1 MKACQQRSIGP
12 ATGIGRSKGFLAIS
26 IDDSILGGFFD
37 DILSVL
43 IVVFLDGWVSD
54 SSMSCNIAGV
64 HILSGALG
72 LPIGISGVEMMIFHV
87 QVLVQVLGGSGAT
100 ISPAIGCGCFLR
112 CICMMVLT
120 SF

>member
-12 ATGIGRSKGFLAIS
+12 ATGIGRSKGFLATS

-43 IVVFLDGWVSD
+43 IVFLDGWVSD
-54 SSMSCNIAGV
+54 SSMSCNIAGL
-64 HILSGALG
+64 HILSGALDF
-72 LPIGISGVEMMIFHV
+72 PIGISGVEMMIFHV

>member
-12 ATGIGRSKGFLAIS
+12 ATGIGRSKGSLAIS

-72 LPIGISGVEMMIFHV
+72 FPIGISGIEMMIFH
-87 QVLVQVLGGSGAT
+87 VQVLGGSGAT